1 MLKKF
6 YQKYQNMSLPL
17 KASHWFVICG
27 VSKTIADVLVTP
39 IFTRI
44 LTTEQYGY
52 FDVYNSWFQIVKII
66 FTLYLFSEVFN
77 VGLANLIIMITLFL
91 VFTIL
96 CSLLYK
102 SLIVMLA
109 LVGVL
114 LILMGDI
121 DKVCRQNHK
130 NILFL
135 T

>member
-1 MLKKF
+1 
-6 YQKYQNMSLPL
+6 MSLPL
-17 KASHWFVICG
+17 KASHWFVICE
-27 VSKTIADVLVTP
+27 VSKTIVDVLVTP

-102 SLIVMLA
+102 SLIVRLA